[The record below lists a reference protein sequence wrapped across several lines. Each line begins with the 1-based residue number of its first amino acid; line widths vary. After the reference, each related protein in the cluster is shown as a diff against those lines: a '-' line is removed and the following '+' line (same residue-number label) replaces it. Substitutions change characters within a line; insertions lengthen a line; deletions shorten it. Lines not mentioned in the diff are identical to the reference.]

1 MGGVGLGW
9 KGCAMTGRQT
19 KYVVLEQRGRGEER
33 EEGKRE
39 EELRA

>member
-1 MGGVGLGW
+1 MSDEGGSEW
-9 KGCAMTGRQT
+9 QPRSGRQT